1 MRDENEVKLKMSYWQ
16 GAFDTLN
23 TPENARNDKLNK
35 DKIVAQ
41 TWLDALN
48 WMLGQSG
55 DSDNKL

>member
-1 MRDENEVKLKMSYWQ
+1 MKDELEVKLKLSYWQ

-35 DKIVAQ
+35 DKITAQ

-48 WMLGQSG
+48 WILGPTG
-55 DSDNKL
+55 DSNKKL